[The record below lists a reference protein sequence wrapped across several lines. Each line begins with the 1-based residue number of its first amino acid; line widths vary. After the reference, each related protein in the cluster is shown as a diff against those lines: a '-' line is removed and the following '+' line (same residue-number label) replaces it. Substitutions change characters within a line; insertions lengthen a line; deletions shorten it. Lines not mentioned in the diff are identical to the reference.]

1 MDRYASE
8 AEQLHEEQAAYLKKV
23 ANGRRVAKEDPSDPR
38 FSQDAEDE
46 RQAKALGLA
55 QHLPFRHP
63 NLDQQF
69 TDERVKADSAELQ
82 RRLFGRTF
90 HEELVQM
97 EASKAAKPEPDD
109 ASFVQPANLRSDA
122 EIDALLQPSS
132 SATPVM
138 PEKPPFGFHE
148 PGLVVGE
155 AVGAAGEGAVKILED
170 PRNAWLGLGPLGMTK
185 MASGAKGLLRPRFN
199 VEETIQRALNP
210 SPLAE
215 RVTEAINS
223 KTAVLTDIDAA
234 AQAHALVQ
242 SGGVNR
248 DTLVQYAPGTAL
260 LSAPHALAA
269 QEVLTQESRT
279 FIDTARHAI
288 ATNDPQLADQ
298 AMAQFSRLLDP
309 AGGFSGAVTTTG
321 QTLRKASSEDIKA
334 LNLLLERSSKTATGM
349 TALDQLKV
357 MMADPATD
365 PAKQGKSLT
374 QAFRNV
380 VSQAKEVVATGDTA
394 SAEVLLHQLKTA
406 VDEVVQLD
414 MFVTPKE
421 VKEAQKIY
429 KSVTE
434 QHIVEANQA
443 AIAKADKDTF
453 KLTPTGP
460 HQPTK
465 PQTDYLKEAEK
476 NKLATIKE
484 HQAQDMRVTE
494 GTSVFSPKR
503 EPFKLTPPPG
513 GARRPSAPKQLD
525 LLTMIAKDP
534 EPEQLALEMAT
545 AVQHP
550 ELSKQFLSMIR
561 KAQDAITFGKTKEVG
576 MALQKLQTA
585 LTPKVKEAGAVSQPA
600 RMTTLE
606 KKALQQFFVK
616 NPNSSL
622 SDLEM
627 LKALVADPSLQPD
640 ALINALTNLKK
651 PGWKDG
657 AQYLL
662 INSMLTPAS
671 VFVNFAATATMLP
684 VHIAARGMG
693 AKIGQVSRLLGG
705 KAGVIT
711 GESEAMVHG
720 LYASF
725 WDSVKLAGRVVKS
738 GDAEIGP
745 MALKETA
752 IGTHPITADALFE
765 NKLARMAA
773 GIPESPIYNS
783 ASFPTLSRAG
793 IVSKAINFFGTA
805 TGIPGRLMLTGDQF
819 IQSLAMNA
827 EMHAQ
832 VYRQASAQALQDG
845 YTLKEF
851 YQAYAPLWRKL
862 QRDLPE
868 DIRKKGEEFSLEVS
882 LNMPPGPIGK
892 NILALREKVNEATGI
907 GGTIALPFYNTLAN
921 SAKAT
926 WEFSPLAPASN
937 ALGLVAKTF
946 RSDMFG
952 DDPVKRDL
960 AVGKWAFGTMLM
972 SSLVWAAVNG
982 RLTGRGPDN
991 KELQQQGWEAHGL
1004 PDSWIYNTDTGER
1017 VQVGRLGILSNLAG
1031 MAADVAEVWLQAD
1044 ERTRAEMAQL
1054 LVTAYVGNLSFDFLQ
1069 SSAGVTQAIVNG
1081 IKRKEDVDI
1090 LAKSIG
1096 AFVPLGGTIRS
1107 VEKALAPAD
1116 SPVLMKDARTSLD
1129 KMLARFPG
1137 YDSLAKQFG
1146 LEPIPV
1152 LRNQFGYAV
1161 RQPQSAFGT
1170 EWFNPLYISGPS
1182 QNDTLQ
1188 KLSQIQIDL
1197 GVKIQRPSNV
1207 IGDGKMPLTVQEYD
1221 AYERLAGQQWEKRA
1235 EQLLPVLERKE
1246 IPDQVKR
1253 DLILHH
1259 LMESRRSATA
1269 MLKGQ
1274 SHDLVEAMTT
1284 DKVQRYTQPTSPK
1297 RVTRPP
1303 SLRQE

>member
-1 MDRYASE
+1 MPD
-8 AEQLHEEQAAYLKKV
+8 
-23 ANGRRVAKEDPSDPR
+23 
-38 FSQDAEDE
+38 
-46 RQAKALGLA
+46 
-55 QHLPFRHP
+55 
-63 NLDQQF
+63 LDQHF
-69 TDERVKADSAELQ
+69 TDERLKADSAELQ
-82 RRLFGRTF
+82 RRLFGQTF
-90 HEELVQM
+90 HEQNVQL
-97 EASKAAKPEPDD
+97 EASKSATPAKGDE
-109 ASFVQPANLRSDA
+109 SFVAPANLRSDA
-122 EIDALLQPSS
+122 EIDALIKP
-132 SATPVM
+132 TPAADPAAKKV
-138 PEKPPFGFHE
+138 PFGFHE
-148 PGLVVGE
+148 PGVVVGE
-155 AVGAAGEGAVKILED
+155 SIGPAAEGAMKVLED

-199 VEETIQRALNP
+199 VEETIERALNP

-215 RVTEAINS
+215 RVTDAINS
-223 KTAVLTDIDAA
+223 KTAVLTDVDAE
-234 AQAHALVQ
+234 AQAAALVQ

-248 DTLVQYAPGTAL
+248 DTLVQYAPGMAL

-279 FIDTARHAI
+279 FIDTARHALE
-288 ATNDPQLADQ
+288 TNDPQLADQ

-321 QTLRKASSEDIKA
+321 QTLRVASSEDIKA

-349 TALDQLKV
+349 TPLEQLAV

-365 PAKQGKSLT
+365 PAKQGKSIT

-380 VSQAKEVVATGDTA
+380 VSQVKEVIATGDEA
-394 SAEVLLHQLKTA
+394 SARVIMHQLKTA
-406 VDEVVQLD
+406 LKVP
-414 MFVTPKE
+414 VTPK
-421 VKEAQKIY
+421 A
-429 KSVTE
+429 
-434 QHIVEANQA
+434 
-443 AIAKADKDTF
+443 
-453 KLTPTGP
+453 
-460 HQPTK
+460 
-465 PQTDYLKEAEK
+465 
-476 NKLATIKE
+476 
-484 HQAQDMRVTE
+484 
-494 GTSVFSPKR
+494 
-503 EPFKLTPPPG
+503 
-513 GARRPSAPKQLD
+513 
-525 LLTMIAKDP
+525 
-534 EPEQLALEMAT
+534 
-545 AVQHP
+545 
-550 ELSKQFLSMIR
+550 SK
-561 KAQDAITFGKTKEVG
+561 
-576 MALQKLQTA
+576 
-585 LTPKVKEAGAVSQPA
+585 GAVPPAPAKPVKPAAPAPMPA
-600 RMTTLE
+600 RMTEQE

-616 NPNSSL
+616 SPNSSL
-622 SDLEM
+622 TDLEM
-627 LKALVADPSLQPD
+627 LKALVNDPALQPD
-640 ALINALTNLKK
+640 ALINAMNNLKK

-711 GESEAMVHG
+711 GESEAMIHG

-725 WDSVKLAGRVVKS
+725 WDSVKLGGRVAMT
-738 GDAEIGP
+738 GDAEIVP
-745 MALKETA
+745 WALKENA

-765 NKLARMAA
+765 NKLARYAA
-773 GIPESPIYNS
+773 GIPEAPTYNS

-793 IVSKAINFFGTA
+793 LTSKAINFFGTA

-832 VYRQASAQALQDG
+832 VYRQASQQALQDG

-862 QRDLPE
+862 QRDLPA
-868 DIRKKGEEFSLEVS
+868 DIRAKGEAFSLEVS
-882 LNMPPGPIGK
+882 LNTPPGPIGK
-892 NILALREKVNEATGI
+892 NILSLREKVNEATGI

-926 WEFSPLAPASN
+926 WEFSPLAPTSN

-982 RLTGRGPDN
+982 RLTGRGPDS
-991 KELQQQGWEAHGL
+991 KELQQQGWEAQGL
-1004 PDSWIYNTDTGER
+1004 PDSWVYNTDTGER
-1017 VQVGRLGILSNLAG
+1017 VQISRVGILSNLAG
-1031 MAADVAEVWLQAD
+1031 MAADVADVWLQAD
-1044 ERTRAEMAQL
+1044 ERTRGEMAQL

-1107 VEKALAPAD
+1107 AEKALAPAD
-1116 SPVLMKDARTSLD
+1116 NPQLMKDARTSLD

-1146 LEPIPV
+1146 LDPIPV
-1152 LRNQFGYAV
+1152 LRNQFGYAIK
-1161 RQPQSAFGT
+1161 QPQAAFGT
-1170 EWFNPLYISGPS
+1170 EWFNPLYISAPS
-1182 QNDTLQ
+1182 QNETLQ
-1188 KLSQIQIDL
+1188 KLSQIQLDL
-1197 GVKIQRPSNV
+1197 GVKIQRPSNI
-1207 IGDGKMPLTVQEYD
+1207 IGDGKMPLTAQEYD
-1221 AYERLAGQQWEKRA
+1221 AYERMAGQQWEARA
-1235 EQLLPVLERKE
+1235 EQLLPVLERKDV
-1246 IPDQVKR
+1246 PDQVKR

-1259 LMESRRSATA
+1259 LMEARRTATA
-1269 MLKGQ
+1269 QLKGA
-1274 SHDLVEAMTT
+1274 SHDLVEAMTA